1 MPPIRMTLL
10 ATVIFATAAGIAS
23 AAAPDTNAAR
33 AFLQKIYS
41 HYPQPANGP
50 VFSPTE
56 KDAPLVFD
64 PGMVALFREDARLA
78 KGEVGFVDADPLC
91 QCQDDGG
98 LKPKL
103 LSVALQG
110 ANAATAVVDLRFEGG
125 KPNPLTL
132 HLVVVNGQWRIY
144 DLSAADMKSY
154 RADFIKANKEHAA
167 GRW

>member
-1 MPPIRMTLL
+1 MRPIKTMFL
-10 ATVIFATAAGIAS
+10 ALAALVVIGTAN
-23 AAAPDTNAAR
+23 AAAPDLNSAR
-33 AFLQKIYS
+33 AFLQKIYG

-50 VFSPTE
+50 FFSPTE
-56 KDAPLVFD
+56 KDAPSVFD
-64 PGMVALFREDARLA
+64 PGMVALFREDTRLA